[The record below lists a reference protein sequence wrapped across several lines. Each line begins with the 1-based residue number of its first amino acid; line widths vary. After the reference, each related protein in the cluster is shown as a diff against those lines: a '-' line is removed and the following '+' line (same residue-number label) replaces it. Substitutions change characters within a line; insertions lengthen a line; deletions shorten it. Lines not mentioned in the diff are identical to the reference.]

1 MKRIA
6 FCMSSWVLRTVVHST
21 SKPKVREYNEIVS
34 EAKANDKELIT
45 RCKKYDC
52 LVTPVTQEEALNLFA
67 EGKWLIASETH
78 QLQYLNKRKCKE
90 MSKKLMK
97 CNYRAI
103 ERWHDYV
110 EEVQTKDI
118 ETIFGLQFFLN
129 LCK

>member
-1 MKRIA
+1 MKRIS
-6 FCMSSWVLRTVVHST
+6 FCMSSWVLRTVVHSAP
-21 SKPKVREYNEIVS
+21 KPKVREYDEIVS

-52 LVTPVTQEEALNLFA
+52 LVTPVSQEEALNLFA

-78 QLQYLNKRKCKE
+78 QLQHLNKRKCKE

>member
-1 MKRIA
+1 MKRVA
-6 FCMSSWVLRTVVHST
+6 FIMNCWSWPGVHST
-21 SKPKVREYNEIVS
+21 PKPKVREYNEIVAQ
-34 EAKANDKELIT
+34 AKSNDKELIG

-97 CNYRAI
+97 CNYLAI
-103 ERWHDYV
+103 ERWYDYV

-118 ETIFGLQFFLN
+118 ETIFGLHFFLN